1 MLNIYCDGIF
11 DFFHKGHYLHFKK
24 IKEHFDEPI
33 FLIVGVIDDISA
45 SKYKR
50 QPIMNEEKRYSAVD
64 SCIFVDKTII
74 TNMLI
79 INKHFMEK
87 LKIDYVV
94 HGFSNKEDIE
104 KQYNFF
110 DLPRKLNK
118 FITIDYNEGIS
129 STSIID
135 KYDWTINEIIIP
147 DVSFE
152 LSIIFELL
160 KYNNRILEI
169 NCGKSELVKY
179 IDNLN
184 YIGYEKDLDLLNKH
198 ITKYDS
204 NVINFEC
211 KFKTKYFDYTLLN
224 IEDDNLDECL
234 EDIERIT
241 RKCIFIDNVT
251 DKYVELLANNDFKI
265 KNKFAYKFVQ

>member
-1 MLNIYCDGIF
+1 M
-11 DFFHKGHYLHFKK
+11 
-24 IKEHFDEPI
+24 
-33 FLIVGVIDDISA
+33 
-45 SKYKR
+45 
-50 QPIMNEEKRYSAVD
+50 
-64 SCIFVDKTII
+64 
-74 TNMLI
+74 
-79 INKHFMEK
+79 
-87 LKIDYVV
+87 
-94 HGFSNKEDIE
+94 
-104 KQYNFF
+104 
-110 DLPRKLNK
+110 
-118 FITIDYNEGIS
+118 
-129 STSIID
+129 
-135 KYDWTINEIIIP
+135 
-147 DVSFE
+147 
-152 LSIIFELL
+152 
-160 KYNNRILEI
+160 
-169 NCGKSELVKY
+169 VKY